1 VVLYDNLIEGY
12 PPGEVR
18 SVVAHE
24 LGHVKHRDVPRGLL
38 WIAIVAPAGLFLIQ
52 RLAERFAR
60 GGLDGPGK
68 PGPQALPAV
77 VLAFAL
83 VGFALGCAGNVLSR
97 QVEAR
102 ADAFALELTND
113 PRSFIELERSLA
125 ISNLSDPDPPGWL
138 QALFGTHP
146 TTIQRIGYGVT
157 ESGRNQ

>member
-1 VVLYDNLIEGY
+1 VEFVFM
-12 PPGEVR
+12 R
-18 SVVAHE
+18 RVALFA
-24 LGHVKHRDVPRGLL
+24 LG
-38 WIAIVAPAGLFLIQ
+38 GLFGSVL
-52 RLAERFAR
+52 
-60 GGLDGPGK
+60 PC
-68 PGPQALPAV
+68 PQALLDV

-83 VGFALGCAGNVLSR
+83 VGFGLGCAGNVLSR

-102 ADAFALELTND
+102 AAAFALELTND